1 MKATRLLLPVLLL
14 SACENPVKRAVR
26 DATYSGY
33 EMIGV
38 QKRDLLKRD
47 IARTREDQKEAGESL
62 ENALEKLRRLYAVP
76 ESELSGQYREVKSA
90 YERADAK
97 TKDVRVSHEKMQTV
111 ARDLFREW
119 ESEIGEIQT
128 PELKS
133 KSRAKLEASRAKFA
147 ELDRSLDAAEAKINP
162 VLVKLKDHVL
172 YLKHNLNAESL
183 ASLKTERDRIG
194 REIDG
199 LLRELKNAVA
209 RAESFSKTLD

>member
-1 MKATRLLLPVLLL
+1 MKRTLLLLPVLLT
-14 SACENPVKRAVR
+14 ACENPVKRAVR

-33 EMIGV
+33 EMIGL

-76 ESELSGQYREVKSA
+76 ESQLSGQYREVKNA
-90 YERADAK
+90 FDRAESK
-97 TKDVRVSHEKMQTV
+97 TKDVRSSHEKMQTV

-119 ESEIGEIQT
+119 ENEIAEIQT
-128 PELKS
+128 PDLKS
-133 KSRAKLEASRAKFA
+133 KSRAKLEASKTKFA
-147 ELDRSLDAAEAKINP
+147 ELDRSLDAAESKIDP
-162 VLVKLKDHVL
+162 VLIKLKDHVL

-199 LLRELKNAVA
+199 LLRDLKNAVA
-209 RAESFSKTLD
+209 RAESFSKTIE

>member
-1 MKATRLLLPVLLL
+1 MKRTLLLLPVLLT
-14 SACENPVKRAVR
+14 ACENPVKRAVR

-76 ESELSGQYREVKSA
+76 ESQLSGQYRELKNA
-90 YERADAK
+90 FDRAESK
-97 TKDVRVSHEKMQTV
+97 TKDVRSSHEKMQTV

-119 ESEIGEIQT
+119 ENEISEIQT

-133 KSRAKLEASRAKFA
+133 KSRAKLEASKTKFA
-147 ELDRSLDAAEAKINP
+147 ELDRSLDAAESKIDP
-162 VLVKLKDHVL
+162 VLIKLKDHVL

-199 LLRELKNAVA
+199 LLRDLKNAVA
-209 RAESFSKTLD
+209 RAESFSKTIE